1 MKYIIVM
8 VILLFSTQLY
18 AWDKMPTP
26 SLHIDGNKLKDP
38 TGKNVLLHGWMQPTS
53 NWFNGGGKWY
63 SDPTNWNDTGN
74 IADFLNYLKNV
85 ADLMS
90 DTSPK
95 YSQTHGWY
103 TSFVR
108 MNTDAIGGWTSQ
120 AGLVD
125 ESQFNGW
132 INNFLIPYA
141 NYLSSRGLYLVLSAT
156 GPINTDNNGSRNVGV
171 TEQAR
176 LRKFWS
182 TVAKSVKNVD
192 NIMFELMNEPV
203 DIESSPGNG
212 DWGNHQDKYFSA
224 FTKWIQPVI
233 DDIRATGSNNIIWV
247 PTLEWQG
254 SPYQWDRFPFSG
266 TNIGV
271 ACHYYPAYGG
281 VFNNPTNVQNLWNLQ
296 YKPAADR
303 WPMIITELFWTPYPN
318 DPSNLVNG
326 STVGFGNAIHKA
338 IDNQGNVSY
347 IVGFI
352 GDLIENLNNNRPADC
367 YLSPREGA
375 QSYFSW
381 LPDYQWA
388 GPDDGTPKFENASV
402 TESNPKIIKVNIS
415 HLNSSIAN
423 YNGFSVKVDNQVA
436 VVDSVVFSDADKLY
450 VYLNH
455 SVLNN
460 NKLTLSYKNG
470 NVVSIYD
477 KSLSSFTD
485 TVVDNL
491 LKGAAPELQELETS
505 EDGSYLVAKFNM
517 KMKLPSD
524 LTGLTL
530 SADYNGSLDIQILQ
544 CAFLTND
551 STVLKFSLSNNVYAD
566 YSLKLSYQG
575 SNIVSADGG
584 LAKVFSDLPVTMNA
598 KGLPMKISS
607 GKIESNGT
615 SVILTFS
622 KTLAIVVGQSAK
634 FALKVN
640 SKSVSFTDFFALNNT
655 IRFTLSNNLHFGD
668 LATITY
674 TPGNVT
680 AVDKGALEGFSNFN
694 LTNLMKESNWVSIPN
709 KIEAENYSLQSG
721 IQTENTSDA
730 GGGLDVGWVD
740 NGDWMEYAT
749 ENNSTLTKFKISFR
763 VASPNATGKLDYY
776 LDNKL
781 IKQISIPNTGGWQ
794 TWKSVDDVITIASG
808 KHYLKVVASTG
819 GFNMN
824 YIDIKDNTNGI
835 EEVSDNMVTIFPNP
849 VKDRLNIR
857 SSNLKYN
864 KIEILTVSGAV
875 VFNYCPPAYEQDSHF
890 TLSLPN
896 GVYFVKIS
904 NGSQFNLKKIVVS
917 K

>member
-1 MKYIIVM
+1 MKFIIVL
-8 VILLFSTQLY
+8 VILFFSTELY

-26 SLHIDGNKLKDP
+26 ALHTVGNKLKDP
-38 TGKNVLLHGWMQPTS
+38 TGKDVLLHGWMQPTS
-53 NWFNGGGKWY
+53 SWFNGGGKWY
-63 SDPTNWNDTGN
+63 SDPTNWNNPSN
-74 IADFLNYLKNV
+74 IANFLNYLKNV

-95 YSQTHGWY
+95 YGQTHGWY

-125 ESQFNGW
+125 TSQFNGW

-156 GPINTDNNGSRNVGV
+156 GPINTDNNGSRNAGV
-171 TEQAR
+171 IEQAR
-176 LRKFWS
+176 LRTFWS
-182 TVAKSVKNVD
+182 TVAKGVKNVD

-203 DIESSPGNG
+203 DVESSPGNG

-224 FTKWIQPVI
+224 FTTWIQPVI
-233 DDIRATGSNNIIWV
+233 DDIRATGSNHIIWV

-281 VFNNPTNVQNLWNLQ
+281 VFNNTTSVQNLWNSQ

-318 DPSNLVNG
+318 DPWNLVNG
-326 STVGFGNAIHKA
+326 STVGFGNALRKA
-338 IDNQGNVSY
+338 IDTQGNVSY

-367 YLSPREGA
+367 SLSPREGA

-388 GPDDGTPKFENASV
+388 APDDGTPKFEKASV

-415 HLNSSIAN
+415 HLNSNIAN
-423 YNGFSVKVDNQVA
+423 YNGFSVKVDNQV
-436 VVDSVVFSDADKLY
+436 VVIDSVAFSDADKLY
-450 VYLNH
+450 LYLND

-460 NKLTLSYKNG
+460 NELTLSYKDG
-470 NVVSIYD
+470 NVVSIYNKELD
-477 KSLSSFTD
+477 SFTD
-485 TVVDNL
+485 AVVDNL
-491 LKGAAPELQELETS
+491 LKGAAPELLELGTS
-505 EDGSYLVAKFNM
+505 ENGSYLVAKFNM

-524 LTGLTL
+524 LAGLTL
-530 SADYNGSLDIQILQ
+530 SADYNGNLNIQILQ
-544 CAFLTND
+544 CSFLTND
-551 STVLKFSLSNNVYAD
+551 STVLKFSLNNNVYAD
-566 YSLKLSYQG
+566 YSLKLSYQ
-575 SNIVSADGG
+575 SNNIVSADGG
-584 LAKVFSDLPVTMNA
+584 LAKVFSDLPVTINS
-598 KGLPMKISS
+598 KGLPMQISS
-607 GKIESNGT
+607 GRIESNGT

-622 KTLAIVVGQSAK
+622 KPLAIVVGQSAK
-634 FALKVN
+634 FSLKVN
-640 SKSVSFTDFFALNNT
+640 GKSISFTDFFALNNT

-680 AVDKGALEGFSNFN
+680 AVDKGALEGFSNFE
-694 LTNLMKESNWVSIPN
+694 LTNLMKESNWVAIPN

-721 IQTENTSDA
+721 IQTENTSDT
-730 GGGLDVGWVD
+730 GGGLNIGWVD

-749 ENNSTLTKFKISFR
+749 ENNSSLTNFKITFR
-763 VASPNATGKLDYY
+763 VASPNTDSKLDYY
-776 LDNKL
+776 IDNKL

-794 TWKSVDDVITIASG
+794 TWKSINDEITINSG
-808 KHYLKVVASTG
+808 KHYLKVVASKG
-819 GFNMN
+819 GFNLN
-824 YIDIKDNTNGI
+824 YIDIKDNTNGV
-835 EEVSDNMVTIFPNP
+835 EELSDNMVTIFPNP
-849 VKDRLNIR
+849 VIDKINIR

-864 KIEILTVSGAV
+864 KIEILNISGAI

-890 TLSLPN
+890 TLNLPS

-904 NGSQFNLKKIVVS
+904 NESQFTLKKIVVN

>member
-1 MKYIIVM
+1 
-8 VILLFSTQLY
+8 
-18 AWDKMPTP
+18 
-26 SLHIDGNKLKDP
+26 
-38 TGKNVLLHGWMQPTS
+38 
-53 NWFNGGGKWY
+53 
-63 SDPTNWNDTGN
+63 
-74 IADFLNYLKNV
+74 
-85 ADLMS
+85 
-90 DTSPK
+90 
-95 YSQTHGWY
+95 
-103 TSFVR
+103 
-108 MNTDAIGGWTSQ
+108 
-120 AGLVD
+120 
-125 ESQFNGW
+125 
-132 INNFLIPYA
+132 
-141 NYLSSRGLYLVLSAT
+141 
-156 GPINTDNNGSRNVGV
+156 
-171 TEQAR
+171 
-176 LRKFWS
+176 
-182 TVAKSVKNVD
+182 
-192 NIMFELMNEPV
+192 
-203 DIESSPGNG
+203 
-212 DWGNHQDKYFSA
+212 
-224 FTKWIQPVI
+224 
-233 DDIRATGSNNIIWV
+233 
-247 PTLEWQG
+247 
-254 SPYQWDRFPFSG
+254 
-266 TNIGV
+266 
-271 ACHYYPAYGG
+271 
-281 VFNNPTNVQNLWNLQ
+281 
-296 YKPAADR
+296 
-303 WPMIITELFWTPYPN
+303 MIITELFWTPYPN

-423 YNGFSVKVDNQVA
+423 YSGFSVKVDNQVA

-455 SVLNN
+455 SVLSS

-524 LTGLTL
+524 LAGLTL

-566 YSLKLSYQG
+566 YSLKLSCQG

-634 FALKVN
+634 FSLKVN

-694 LTNLMKESNWVSIPN
+694 LTNLIKESNWVSIPN

-781 IKQISIPNTGGWQ
+781 IKQIPIPNTGGWQ

-819 GFNMN
+819 GFNIN
-824 YIDIKDNTNGI
+824 CIDIKDNTNGI